1 MYKQKSTQII
11 IQGSTRS
18 NVHSIR
24 QVNIKNNIQTVI
36 FTEIIFKILDI
47 IFKLMRGNFLLIQ
60 C

>member
-36 FTEIIFKILDI
+36 FTEIILRILDI
-47 IFKLMRGNFLLIQ
+47 IFKLMRGNFY
-60 C
+60 